1 MCKDNLSLDNITDL
15 NYQFLRKVRL
25 ENAPTKDELKRDKI
39 TQKFLCILSTGSS
52 WICGLAWL

>member
-25 ENAPTKDELKRDKI
+25 ENAPTKDELKER
-39 TQKFLCILSTGSS
+39 
-52 WICGLAWL
+52 